1 MLKFTE
7 TARDRVLSFIKEE
20 DSSGLALRVAVR
32 PGSPF
37 APDYDL
43 SLVEEWEVG
52 PDDAIIDA
60 GGFKVFVDPDS
71 AGVLEDATVDWV
83 ESLNGGGFK
92 VENPSFKPIGSEP
105 PSGPLAERVKQVID
119 QRINPGVAMH
129 GGHVELVDVR
139 EDRIFVELSGGCQGC
154 GMARVTLKQGIERM
168 IREMIPEVTEVVDVT
183 DHTAGTNPYFQSAK

>member
-7 TARDRVLSFIKEE
+7 MARDRVLSFIRDEGG
-20 DSSGLALRVAVR
+20 SGLALRVAVR

-43 SLVEEWEVG
+43 SLVEEWESAPG
-52 PDDAIIDA
+52 DAVIDA
-60 GGFKVFVDPDS
+60 GGFKVLVDPDS
-71 AGVLEDATVDWV
+71 SETLDGATIDWV
-83 ESLNGGGFK
+83 EGLDGGGFK
-92 VENPSFKPIGSEP
+92 VENPNIKPIGAEP
-105 PSGPLAERVKQVID
+105 PSGPLAERVKHVID

-139 EDRIFVELSGGCQGC
+139 DETIFVELSGGCQGC

-168 IREMIPEVTEVVDVT
+168 VREMIPEIVDVVDVT